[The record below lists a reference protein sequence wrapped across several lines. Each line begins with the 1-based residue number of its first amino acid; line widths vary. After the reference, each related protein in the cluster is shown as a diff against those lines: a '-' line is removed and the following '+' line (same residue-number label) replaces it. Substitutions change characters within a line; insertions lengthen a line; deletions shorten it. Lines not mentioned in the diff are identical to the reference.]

1 MTSPARLLSHSLHI
15 AISDLRVGM
24 FVAELDRPWT
34 QTPFMLQG
42 FLLIELLD
50 LQALQALVKA
60 LVIDP
65 SRSDPTSLSHISREL
80 LYEASPLEELRSNAT
95 ALSGPVNATLPVA
108 ELSVFSRI
116 QVWYRRWLALN
127 GPTILQKQDS
137 QSVRSARSVRAKR
150 SGAEIRAKLQPQ
162 AYYLRYESAEPGTG
176 TDTGT
181 NTSAVDGAEARASA
195 AVRESSH
202 MPAPSTPEFSEVI
215 QGLYPRDVV
224 FAALDWKERWQNWRH
239 LRAQGKPSVRGTNM
253 HQRPARA
260 QVRNYLP
267 KNMQLVQY
275 SDKISVQQEIAYA
288 RNVIEITDTLLKKLS
303 EEINDDRSITL
314 EDVQPAVLLLTESI
328 ISNPDA
334 LMWLLRLRSQNT
346 TVYAHGLKVS
356 VYMMTLGRHLG
367 FGRQQLTELGFIGIL
382 LDIGKLELPETLWQN
397 PGKYTS
403 QEQLLMET
411 HISAGIAV
419 LESGQLLTANIVAGI
434 REHHERLDGSGYPRG
449 LTGSNISMYGRIAAI
464 ADSFAAMTSERT
476 YAATRSSFDAMK
488 ELFKMAESQ
497 LHAPLVEEFVQA
509 IGIFPVGSMIELSSG
524 EIAIVL
530 EHNKIR
536 RLEPRILMLTAA
548 DKSLLQK
555 PEVMDLMRQK
565 TASGREHIKILRGLP
580 DGAYGLVCRDFYRA

>member
-1 MTSPARLLSHSLHI
+1 MTSSARLLSHSLHI
-15 AISDLRVGM
+15 TISDLRVGM

-42 FLLIELLD
+42 FLLTELLD
-50 LQALQALVKA
+50 LQALQALAKA

-65 SRSDPTSLSHISREL
+65 SRSDPTSLSHISWEL
-80 LYEASPLEELRSNAT
+80 LYEALPLEELRSDVIPVR
-95 ALSGPVNATLPVA
+95 GPVSASLPAV
-108 ELSVFSRI
+108 ERSVFSRI
-116 QVWYRRWLALN
+116 QLWYRHWLGLY
-127 GPTILQKQDS
+127 GTTPPQKPDS
-137 QSVRSARSVRAKR
+137 QPMRSARSMR
-150 SGAEIRAKLQPQ
+150 SQRSEAEIRPKRQAQ
-162 AYYLRYESAEPGTG
+162 AYYLRYESPGTG
-176 TDTGT
+176 TGTTEDTSQ
-181 NTSAVDGAEARASA
+181 SATADR
-195 AVRESSH
+195 SSRLS
-202 MPAPSTPEFSEVI
+202 APSTPEFSEAI
-215 QGLYPRDVV
+215 QALYPRDVV
-224 FAALDWKERWQNWRH
+224 FAALDWKERWQNWRIQ
-239 LRAQGKPSVRGTNM
+239 RAQGKPSVREKSM
-253 HQRPARA
+253 RQRPARG
-260 QVRNYLP
+260 RIPGYLP
-267 KNMQLVQY
+267 KNIKLVHY
-275 SDKISVQQEIAYA
+275 SDQISIEQEIAYA
-288 RNVIEITDTLLKKLS
+288 RSVIEITDTLLKKLS
-303 EEINDDRSITL
+303 EEINDDRTITL
-314 EDVQPAVLLLTESI
+314 EDVQPAVQLLTESI
-328 ISNPDA
+328 MSNPDA
-334 LMWLLRLRSQNT
+334 LMWLLRLRSKNT

-367 FGRQQLTELGFIGIL
+367 FGRQQLTELGYIGIL
-382 LDIGKLELPETLWQN
+382 LDIGKLELPETLWQK
-397 PGKYTS
+397 PGKYTT

-449 LTGSNISMYGRIAAI
+449 LAGNDISMYGRISAI

-565 TASGREHIKILRGLP
+565 TPSGREHIKILRGLA
-580 DGAYGLVCRDFYRA
+580 DGAYGLVCRDFYRAER